1 MLCNRVSYLDV
12 SLGKWK
18 KGEKGKRE
26 KMVSAE
32 WLQKAELFGA
42 LNHSQLNTLL
52 AQSHVEDSL
61 EGKIIFQQGEEALR
75 LYVLIQ
81 GSVELTVK
89 AEQKIDFMTSKI
101 EKEGA
106 VFGSPSLMEPFRYNV
121 SAICL
126 KPSKILVLDANHI
139 KKKMEEDPRMGMEI
153 MKKLASIYLGRLN
166 DMRLGVSNLLKV
178 FHFRGS
184 EKDLKRR

>member
-1 MLCNRVSYLDV
+1 
-12 SLGKWK
+12 
-18 KGEKGKRE
+18 
-26 KMVSAE
+26 MVSAD
-32 WLQKAELFGA
+32 WLKKAELFGV
-42 LNHSQLNTLL
+42 LTNSQLNTLL
-52 AQSHVEDSL
+52 SQSHVEDCP
-61 EGKIIFQQGEEALR
+61 EGKIIFHQGEEALQ

-89 AEQKIDFMTSKI
+89 TEEKVDFMTSKI

-126 KPSKILVLDANHI
+126 KPSKVLVLDANHI

-153 MKKLASIYLGRLN
+153 MKKLASIYFNRLN
-166 DMRLGVSNLLKV
+166 DLRSGVSNLLKV
-178 FHFRGS
+178 FKF
-184 EKDLKRR
+184 KTP